1 MATTF
6 ASPQTQQAALAPR
19 ALSIEFN
26 EVSRTFL
33 TKKEHHIVLS
43 DISFK
48 VDAGQIVAILGSSG
62 CGKSTLL
69 RLVSGLD
76 APSGGTVRTGEGK
89 VHGINESCA
98 VVFQQPR
105 LLPWRSVVENV
116 ALGLVP
122 GGDVESGQQLISEL
136 LDLTDLSRAARLYP
150 NDIALHTA
158 QRVSLARALARRPG
172 VLLLDDPFGVLDAP
186 ERLAMQDLLLSIH
199 SSFPSTI
206 VMATDSVDEALRV
219 ADRVIVIGADSQTP
233 GATVIEDLTLV
244 GQDPRDRSSE
254 KIDAFRTRLLGLFEN
269 ESAAF

>member
-6 ASPQTQQAALAPR
+6 ASTQTLQATPALS

-26 EVSRTFL
+26 EVSRTFSRR
-33 TKKEHHIVLS
+33 KEQHAVLC
-43 DISFK
+43 DINFT
-48 VDAGQIVAILGSSG
+48 VEAGQIVAVLGSRD

-76 APSGGTVRTGEGK
+76 APSGGTVKTGAGK
-89 VHGINESCA
+89 IQGINESCA

-105 LLPWRSVVENV
+105 LLPWRTIYENIS
-116 ALGLVP
+116 LGLAP
-122 GGDVESGQQLISEL
+122 GGDKESGQQLIDL
-136 LDLTDLSRAARLYP
+136 LLEHTDLSRAARLYP
-150 NDIALHTA
+150 NDISLHTA

-172 VLLLDDPFGVLDAP
+172 VLLLDDPFGLLDAP

-206 VMATDSVDEALRV
+206 VMATDSVNEALRV

-254 KIDAFRTRLLGLFEN
+254 KIDAFRTHLLGLIEN
-269 ESAAF
+269 ESTAF